1 MSDYNRP
8 KLFDALK
15 YGGECV
21 VCGDEIE
28 AGFPG
33 WVFKGKCA
41 CPTHKAEAV
50 IDAVGALDGPKQA
63 GTRPSDQTSVSEALK
78 GLDESLARIAHVLE
92 QMYKD
97 DYDAKTGGPK

>member
-1 MSDYNRP
+1 MGDYNKP

-41 CPTHKAEAV
+41 CPTHKAEMV
-50 IDAVGALDGPKQA
+50 VDAVSVSKDVSPKENTAQIPGEDFAALLGALNRLSVHLGEI
-63 GTRPSDQTSVSEALK
+63 RDQLK
-78 GLDESLARIAHVLE
+78 LLVA
-92 QMYKD
+92 
-97 DYDAKTGGPK
+97 TGGPK